1 MNEYSVG
8 CHEVTSPMNN
18 ELLIAHAG
26 SLGALTEKDLMPGFT
41 EMTGCQVTRHAGP
54 AVGLANMML
63 SGRLAPDVYMSADG
77 ETNRLLMGEPGGDRV
92 RWYLAFARTRMVLAY
107 SPKSRFLKDF
117 TAAAVGEKAWFEV
130 LQQPDIVF
138 LRSDPRVD
146 PGGYRTLFVFQLAEQ
161 FYSLP
166 GLRQTVLR
174 SDENEAQLLA
184 GRPNFD
190 DGSVDA
196 VMMYITSAISY
207 GLPFIQLPAEIDLPV
222 KIALYR
228 ILQEALSNSYRH
240 AGVEQHWVRLWG
252 DLDKIYLEVKDEG
265 RGFEPQMVEKP
276 ADQAQDQ
283 ATRHSREE
291 HIGLRG
297 MRERVAL
304 LGGTFTLTSQPGAGT
319 QIMVEVPT
327 RV

>member
-184 GRPNFD
+184 GRPNLY

-207 GLPFIQLPAEIDLPV
+207 GLPFIQLPEEIDLGSR
-222 KIALYR
+222 ALADWYSAANYTNPLGQSFHGTPAMYTVTIPTAAANPTR
-228 ILQEALSNSYRH
+228 AAEFVAYLFSEA
-240 AGVEQHWVRLWG
+240 
-252 DLDKIYLEVKDEG
+252 G
-265 RGFEPQMVEKP
+265 RAALAHHGFTPTE
-276 ADQAQDQ
+276 
-283 ATRHSREE
+283 
-291 HIGLRG
+291 
-297 MRERVAL
+297 AL
-304 LGGTFTLTSQPGAGT
+304 LGGDPAA
-319 QIMVEVPT
+319 VPPKLQELL
-327 RV
+327 VQN